1 MTSIT
6 TMKTLRIISRIL
18 VGLVFIFSGFVKGV
32 DPLGTAYRITD
43 YFQVYHM
50 DWAIPLSLTLSVIL
64 CSFEFVLGVLLVLN
78 VKMKQ
83 TAWLV
88 LLMMSFFT
96 VVTFVDAL
104 HNLVPDCGCFGD
116 AVKLTNWETFYKNI
130 VLMVFTLLVFT
141 GRNKAKQSF
150 TIAREWG
157 IIAVVSFVFVCFSI
171 YNYRNLPII
180 NFRPWKVG
188 NKMLSDNPQPIKNYL
203 IYKNKQTGETKEYL
217 SNELPWQDTVF
228 MANWEYD
235 TLRVDNPNKSSL
247 GAFSISD
254 TMGADFTEHFV
265 RNPEFQFFVAAYDL
279 KTANKEV
286 FQKINAFNEKAKAR
300 GISVIVLTG
309 SLPADI
315 EKFKKEVNTKDL
327 EFYNSDDISL
337 KAMIRSN
344 PGLVL
349 LKKAVVLGQWHY
361 RNFPEFDENLWAEL
375 EKKYIQQ

>member
-1 MTSIT
+1 
-6 TMKTLRIISRIL
+6 MKTVRIISRIL

-43 YFQVYHM
+43 YFQAYHM
-50 DWAIPLSLTLSVIL
+50 DWAIPLSLTLSIIL
-64 CSFEFVLGVLLVLN
+64 CSFEFVLGILLVLN

-83 TAWLV
+83 TSWLV

-96 VVTFVDAL
+96 IVTFVDAI

-116 AVKLTNWETFYKNI
+116 AVKLTNWQTFYKN
-130 VLMVFTLLVFT
+130 VFLMVFVFILFF
-141 GRNKAKQSF
+141 GRKKDIPWF
-150 TIAREWG
+150 TNTRERL
-157 IIAVVSFVFVCFSI
+157 IIATFSFLFIWFSV

-217 SNELPWQDTVF
+217 SSELPWQDTVW

-235 TLRVDNPNKSSL
+235 TIRVENPNKSSL
-247 GAFSISD
+247 GSFSIVDSSGSD
-254 TMGADFTEHFV
+254 YTEHFV
-265 RNPEFQFFVAAYDL
+265 RNPEFQFFVAANDL
-279 KTANKEV
+279 RTADKEV
-286 FQKINAFNEKAKAR
+286 FKKISIFNEKAKAK
-300 GISVIVLTG
+300 GISLIVLTG
-309 SLPADI
+309 NSPDEI
-315 EKFKKEVNTKDL
+315 DKFKKEVNITDL
-327 EFYNSDDISL
+327 EFYSSDDISL

-361 RNFPEFDENLWAEL
+361 RNFPEFDENKWKQL
-375 EKKYIQQ
+375 EKEYIK

>member
-1 MTSIT
+1 
-6 TMKTLRIISRIL
+6 MKTLRIISRIL
-18 VGLVFIFSGFVKGV
+18 VGVVFIFSGFVKGV
-32 DPLGTAYRITD
+32 DPLGTAYRIID

-50 DWAIPLSLTLSVIL
+50 DWAIPLSLSLSVIL

-96 VVTFVDAL
+96 IVTFVDAL

-130 VLMVFTLLVFT
+130 VLMVFTLLIFT
-141 GRNKAKQSF
+141 GRRKATASF
-150 TIAREWG
+150 TNAKEWG
-157 IIAVVSFVFVCFSI
+157 IIAAVSVIFIWFSI
-171 YNYRNLPII
+171 YNYRNLPVI

-217 SNELPWQDTVF
+217 SNELPWQDTVW

-235 TLRVDNPNKSSL
+235 TIRIDNPNKSDL
-247 GAFSISD
+247 GAFSIVDSSGSD
-254 TMGADFTEHFV
+254 YTEHFV

-279 KTANKEV
+279 KTTNKEV
-286 FQKINAFNEKAKAR
+286 FQKIKAFNEKAKAK

-309 SLPADI
+309 SAPAEI
-315 EKFKKEVNTKDL
+315 EKFKKDENINEL

-361 RNFPEFDENLWAEL
+361 RNFPEFDENEWKTL
-375 EKKYIQQ
+375 EKKYVK

>member
-1 MTSIT
+1 
-6 TMKTLRIISRIL
+6 MKTVRIISRIL

-43 YFQVYHM
+43 YFQAYHM
-50 DWAIPLSLTLSVIL
+50 DWAIPLSLTLSIIL

-83 TAWLV
+83 TSWLV

-96 VVTFVDAL
+96 IVTFVDAI

-116 AVKLTNWETFYKNI
+116 AVKLTNWQTFYKN
-130 VLMVFTLLVFT
+130 VFLMVFVFILFF
-141 GRNKAKQSF
+141 GRKKDIPWF
-150 TIAREWG
+150 TNTREWL
-157 IIAVVSFVFVCFSI
+157 IIATFSFLFIWFSV

-217 SNELPWQDTVF
+217 SSELPWQDTVW

-235 TLRVDNPNKSSL
+235 TIRVENPNKSSL
-247 GAFSISD
+247 GSFSIVDSSGSD
-254 TMGADFTEHFV
+254 YTEHFV
-265 RNPEFQFFVAAYDL
+265 RNPEFQFFVAANDL
-279 KTANKEV
+279 RTADKEV
-286 FQKINAFNEKAKAR
+286 FKKISIFNEKAKAK
-300 GISVIVLTG
+300 GISLIVLTG
-309 SLPADI
+309 NSPDEI
-315 EKFKKEVNTKDL
+315 DKFKKEINITDL
-327 EFYNSDDISL
+327 EFYSSDDISL

-361 RNFPEFDENLWAEL
+361 RNFPEFDENKWKQL
-375 EKKYIQQ
+375 EKEYIK

>member
-1 MTSIT
+1 
-6 TMKTLRIISRIL
+6 MKTVRIISRIL

-43 YFQVYHM
+43 YFQAYHM
-50 DWAIPLSLTLSVIL
+50 DWAIPLSLTLSIIL

-83 TAWLV
+83 TSWLV

-96 VVTFVDAL
+96 IVTFVDAI

-116 AVKLTNWETFYKNI
+116 AVKLTNWQTFYKN
-130 VLMVFTLLVFT
+130 VFLMVFVFILFF
-141 GRNKAKQSF
+141 GRKKDIPWF
-150 TIAREWG
+150 TNTREWL
-157 IIAVVSFVFVCFSI
+157 IIATFSFLFIWFSV

-217 SNELPWQDTVF
+217 SSELPWQDTVW

-235 TLRVDNPNKSSL
+235 TIRVENPNKSSL
-247 GAFSISD
+247 GSFSIVDSSGSD
-254 TMGADFTEHFV
+254 YTEHFV
-265 RNPEFQFFVAAYDL
+265 RNPEFQFFVAANDL
-279 KTANKEV
+279 RTADKEV
-286 FQKINAFNEKAKAR
+286 FKKISIFNENAKAK
-300 GISVIVLTG
+300 GISLIVLTG
-309 SLPADI
+309 NSPDEI
-315 EKFKKEVNTKDL
+315 DKFKKEVNITDL
-327 EFYNSDDISL
+327 EFYSSDDISL

-361 RNFPEFDENLWAEL
+361 RNFPEFDENKWKQL
-375 EKKYIQQ
+375 EKEYIK

>member
-1 MTSIT
+1 
-6 TMKTLRIISRIL
+6 MKTVRIISRIL

-43 YFQVYHM
+43 YFQAYHM
-50 DWAIPLSLTLSVIL
+50 DWAIPLSLTLSIIL

-83 TAWLV
+83 TSWLV

-96 VVTFVDAL
+96 IVTFVDAI

-116 AVKLTNWETFYKNI
+116 AVKLTNWQTFYKN
-130 VLMVFTLLVFT
+130 VFLMVFVFILFF
-141 GRNKAKQSF
+141 GRKKDIPWF
-150 TIAREWG
+150 TNTREWL
-157 IIAVVSFVFVCFSI
+157 IIATFSFLFIWFSV

-217 SNELPWQDTVF
+217 SSELPWQDTVW

-235 TLRVDNPNKSSL
+235 TIRVENPNKSSL
-247 GAFSISD
+247 GSFSIVDSSGSD
-254 TMGADFTEHFV
+254 YTEHFV
-265 RNPEFQFFVAAYDL
+265 RNPEFQFFVAANDL
-279 KTANKEV
+279 RTADKEV
-286 FQKINAFNEKAKAR
+286 FKKISIFNEKAKAK
-300 GISVIVLTG
+300 GISLIVLTG
-309 SLPADI
+309 NSPDEI
-315 EKFKKEVNTKDL
+315 DKFKKEVNITDL
-327 EFYNSDDISL
+327 EFYSSDDISL

-361 RNFPEFDENLWAEL
+361 RNFPEFDENKWKQL
-375 EKKYIQQ
+375 EKEYIK

>member
-1 MTSIT
+1 MNS
-6 TMKTLRIISRIL
+6 TMKILRIISRIL

-43 YFQVYHM
+43 YLQVYHM

-88 LLMMSFFT
+88 LLMMLFFT
-96 VVTFVDAL
+96 IVTYVDAR

-116 AVKLTNWETFYKNI
+116 AIKLTNWETFYKNI
-130 VLMVFTLLVFT
+130 VLMVFTLLIFT
-141 GRNKAKQSF
+141 GRKKTTAYFTNAK
-150 TIAREWG
+150 EWRI
-157 IIAVVSFVFVCFSI
+157 IIAVSLVFIWFNI
-171 YNYRNLPII
+171 YNYKNLPII

-188 NKMLSDNPQPIKNYL
+188 NKMLSDHPQPIKNYL
-203 IYKNKQTGETKEYL
+203 IYKNKITGEKKEYL
-217 SNELPWQDTVF
+217 SNELPWQDTVW
-228 MANWEYD
+228 MANWAYD
-235 TLRVDNPNKSSL
+235 TLRIDNPNKSSL

-254 TMGADFTEHFV
+254 STAADFTEHFV
-265 RNPEFQFFVAAYDL
+265 RNPEFQFFVASYDL
-279 KTANKEV
+279 KTANKEA
-286 FQKINAFNEKAKAR
+286 FKKIIAFNEKAKVK

-309 SLPADI
+309 SSTADI
-315 EKFKKEVNTKDL
+315 EKFKKEINASDL
-327 EFYNSDDISL
+327 EFFNSDDISL

-349 LKKAVVLGQWHY
+349 LKNAVVLGQWHY
-361 RNFPEFDENLWAEL
+361 RNFPEFDETKWKEL
-375 EKKYIQQ
+375 AQKYIK

>member
-1 MTSIT
+1 
-6 TMKTLRIISRIL
+6 MKTLRIISRIL

-43 YFQVYHM
+43 YFQAYQM
-50 DWAIPLSLTLSVIL
+50 DWAIPLSLTLSIIL
-64 CSFEFVLGVLLVLN
+64 CSFEFVLGVLLILN

-96 VVTFVDAL
+96 IVTFVDAI

-116 AVKLTNWETFYKNI
+116 AVKLTNWQTFYKNV
-130 VLMVFTLLVFT
+130 VLMVFVLILFFGKKKDMPWFSNT
-141 GRNKAKQSF
+141 
-150 TIAREWG
+150 REWF
-157 IIAVVSFVFVCFSI
+157 IIAAFSLLFI
-171 YNYRNLPII
+171 WFSVYNYRNLPII

-203 IYKNKQTGETKEYL
+203 IYKNKKTGETKEYL
-217 SNELPWQDTVF
+217 SSELPWQDTVW

-235 TLRVDNPNKSSL
+235 TIRIENPNKSSL
-247 GAFSISD
+247 GSFSIVDSSGSD
-254 TMGADFTEHFV
+254 YTEHFV

-279 KTANKEV
+279 RTADKEV
-286 FQKINAFNEKAKAR
+286 FKKISIFNEKAKAK
-300 GISVIVLTG
+300 GISLIVLSG
-309 SLPADI
+309 NSPDEIA
-315 EKFKKEVNTKDL
+315 KFKKEVNITDL
-327 EFYNSDDISL
+327 EFYSSDDISL

-361 RNFPEFDENLWAEL
+361 RNFPEFDENEWKQL
-375 EKKYIQQ
+375 EKKYVK